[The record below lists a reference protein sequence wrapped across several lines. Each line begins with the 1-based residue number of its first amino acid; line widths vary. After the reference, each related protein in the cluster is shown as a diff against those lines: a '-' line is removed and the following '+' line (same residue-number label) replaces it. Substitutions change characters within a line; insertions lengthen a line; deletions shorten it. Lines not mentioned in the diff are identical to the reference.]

1 MRMLLLAG
9 VALLAMTAM
18 ASATAKTGY
27 LAITDASTVANLGW
41 VSQTLNLY
49 GEYVITTNTT
59 DRLQVSYD
67 DTSAPFPIQIADS
80 DFASYPWL
88 SAIQGFG
95 NTDANLGAGTSN
107 YAVLGAATLTAP
119 GATPALQDN
128 TFTDSTDFPTATEAS
143 IWSQPGTAAPLSA
156 QWVNTDNSLSGT
168 STLLVNGLII
178 LTGDPAAFTDQ
189 YGPAILA
196 SLTLVPSDTSVSLT
210 PVPAPASLPV
220 LGSGLLGLLMARRR
234 A

>member
-9 VALLAMTAM
+9 AAMFAMTG
-18 ASATAKTGY
+18 TAGAAVHGY
-27 LAITDASTVANLGW
+27 VAVTDASTAPHLGW
-41 VSQTLNLY
+41 VSRTLNAY
-49 GEYVITTNTT
+49 GEYVVTTDMA

-67 DTSAPFPIQIADS
+67 DISAPFPIQMLDS
-80 DFASYPWL
+80 GTASYPWL
-88 SAIQGFG
+88 GAIQGFG
-95 NTDANLGAGTSN
+95 STDADLGVGSSN
-107 YAVLGAATLTAP
+107 YAVLGGVNLTAP

-128 TFTDSTDFPTATEAS
+128 TVSDSSGIPGAAEAS
-143 IWSQPGTAAPLSA
+143 IWSHGTASPLA
-156 QWVNTDNSLSGT
+156 AHWVNTDGSLPET
-168 STLLVNGLII
+168 STVLADGLLV
-178 LTGDPAAFTDQ
+178 LTGDAAAFTGQ

-196 SLTLVPSDTSVSLT
+196 SLALVPSEPS